1 MFSGSC
7 GDDDEDAILKLLRC
21 QSRTR
26 LKELVTMPRMS
37 VDDFDDNVDGDQW
50 DDLEALFNANGIPT

>member
-1 MFSGSC
+1 
-7 GDDDEDAILKLLRC
+7 
-21 QSRTR
+21 
-26 LKELVTMPRMS
+26 MPRMS